1 MVIIPREPSPGVCFH
16 PAGMALESGQ
26 VIKGIDAVE
35 SAGMD
40 EAHEEVPHPGSVLS
54 FVTEGVFPVQDG
66 HLQGPFAD
74 VIVQGSA
81 GVAKE
86 QG

>member
-1 MVIIPREPSPGVCFH
+1 MT
-16 PAGMALESGQ
+16 LESGQ
-26 VIKGIDAVE
+26 VVKGIDAVE
-35 SAGMD
+35 STGMD
-40 EAHEEVPHPGSVLS
+40 EAHEEIPHPSSILS
-54 FVTEGVFPVQDG
+54 LVTEGVFSMQDG

-81 GVAKE
+81 GMAKE